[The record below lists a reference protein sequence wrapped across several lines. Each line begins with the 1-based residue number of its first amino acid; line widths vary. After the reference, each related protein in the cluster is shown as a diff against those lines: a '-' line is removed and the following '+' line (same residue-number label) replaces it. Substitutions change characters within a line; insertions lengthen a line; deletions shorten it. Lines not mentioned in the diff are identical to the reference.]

1 MQIFARQLPLQR
13 AELPLLAQQGP
24 SSSLPEVEGWRV
36 HRCHGEQVR
45 LQASSGQVS
54 CASQISIFTC
64 RHYYLERDARP
75 TVTQRIALTEM
86 EPANFSSPYQVK
98 ICKEKLV
105 HRREEVDIET
115 GRRRSWVE
123 EEEREVYDLTGDTP
137 VKTLPLPKRKVQ
149 ESQSVQR
156 SKFVGGSPPP
166 VLSPSPM
173 RPSSRLSSD
182 PTSECPHHSSTP
194 ASAPRSTSRRGRRV
208 NATLP
213 PSNSPPTQVSC
224 YK

>member
-1 MQIFARQLPLQR
+1 MPLQR

-75 TVTQRIALTEM
+75 AVTQRVALAEM
-86 EPANFSSPYQVK
+86 EPTNFSSPYQVK

-137 VKTLPLPKRKVQ
+137 VKPLPLPKRKVQ
-149 ESQSVQR
+149 ESESTQR

-166 VLSPSPM
+166 ALSPSPM

-182 PTSECPHHSSTP
+182 PTNECPHHSSTP
-194 ASAPRSTSRRGRRV
+194 TSSSHSPRPQSTSRRGTRV
-208 NATLP
+208 NAILP
-213 PSNSPPTQVSC
+213 PRTSPPAQVSC

>member
-1 MQIFARQLPLQR
+1 MPLQR
-13 AELPLLAQQGP
+13 AALPLLPQQGP
-24 SSSLPEVEGWRV
+24 SSSLLEVEGWRV

-54 CASQISIFTC
+54 CATQISISTR

-75 TVTQRIALTEM
+75 AVTQRVALAEM
-86 EPANFSSPYQVK
+86 EPTNFSSPYQVK

-137 VKTLPLPKRKVQ
+137 VKPLPLPKRKARG
-149 ESQSVQR
+149 SQGAQR

-173 RPSSRLSSD
+173 RPGSRLSPD
-182 PTSECPHHSSTP
+182 PTSECPHHSYTP
-194 ASAPRSTSRRGRRV
+194 TSAPQSPRPRSSSTRGRRV
-208 NATLP
+208 NAVLP
-213 PSNSPPTQVSC
+213 PRTSPPAQASC
-224 YK
+224 YKY

>member
-1 MQIFARQLPLQR
+1 MPLQR

-75 TVTQRIALTEM
+75 AVTQRVALAEM
-86 EPANFSSPYQVK
+86 EPTNFSSPYQVK

-137 VKTLPLPKRKVQ
+137 MKPLPLPKRKVPG
-149 ESQSVQR
+149 SQSAQR

-166 VLSPSPM
+166 ALIPSPM
-173 RPSSRLSSD
+173 RPSSRLSS
-182 PTSECPHHSSTP
+182 PTSECPHHSSSPT
-194 ASAPRSTSRRGRRV
+194 SSPRSTSRRGRRV
-208 NATLP
+208 NAVLP
-213 PSNSPPTQVSC
+213 PRTSPPAQASC

>member
-1 MQIFARQLPLQR
+1 MPLQR
-13 AELPLLAQQGP
+13 AALPLLPQQGP

-54 CASQISIFTC
+54 CATQISISTR

-75 TVTQRIALTEM
+75 AVTQRVALAEM
-86 EPANFSSPYQVK
+86 EPTNFSSPYQVK

-137 VKTLPLPKRKVQ
+137 VKPLPLPKRKVQ

-173 RPSSRLSSD
+173 RPSSRFSSD

-194 ASAPRSTSRRGRRV
+194 TSASRSTSTRGRRV
-208 NATLP
+208 NAVLP
-213 PSNSPPTQVSC
+213 PRTSPPAQASC
-224 YK
+224 YKK

>member
-1 MQIFARQLPLQR
+1 MPLQR

-54 CASQISIFTC
+54 CASQISISTC

-75 TVTQRIALTEM
+75 TVTQRMALAEM
-86 EPANFSSPYQVK
+86 SESTNFSSPYQVK

-105 HRREEVDIET
+105 HRREEMDIET
-115 GRRRSWVE
+115 GKRRSWVE

-137 VKTLPLPKRKVQ
+137 VKPLPMPKRKLQ
-149 ESQSVQR
+149 AQSVQG
-156 SKFVGGSPPP
+156 SKSVGSSPPP
-166 VLSPSPM
+166 ALSPSPM
-173 RPSSRLSSD
+173 RPSSRPFRSNQRV
-182 PTSECPHHSSTP
+182 PTPFRP
-194 ASAPRSTSRRGRRV
+194 NAIMPPR
-208 NATLP
+208 
-213 PSNSPPTQVSC
+213 NSPPTQASC
-224 YK
+224 HK

>member
-13 AELPLLAQQGP
+13 AELPLLPQQGP

-54 CASQISIFTC
+54 CASQISISTC

-75 TVTQRIALTEM
+75 AVTQRVALAEM
-86 EPANFSSPYQVK
+86 EPTNFSSPYQVK

-137 VKTLPLPKRKVQ
+137 VKQTFAIAQKKSAKISKRSEEQ
-149 ESQSVQR
+149 ICRGQ
-156 SKFVGGSPPP
+156 
-166 VLSPSPM
+166 
-173 RPSSRLSSD
+173 PSSSAE
-182 PTSECPHHSSTP
+182 PFPHAAKFP
-194 ASAPRSTSRRGRRV
+194 PLFRS
-208 NATLP
+208 N
-213 PSNSPPTQVSC
+213 Q
-224 YK
+224 

>member
-1 MQIFARQLPLQR
+1 MFFSKL
-13 AELPLLAQQGP
+13 
-24 SSSLPEVEGWRV
+24 S
-36 HRCHGEQVR
+36 
-45 LQASSGQVS
+45 
-54 CASQISIFTC
+54 ISAC

-75 TVTQRIALTEM
+75 AVTQRLALAEM
-86 EPANFSSPYQVK
+86 ESANFSSPYQVK

-137 VKTLPLPKRKVQ
+137 VKPLPLPKRKVQ
-149 ESQSVQR
+149 GPQSAQR

-166 VLSPSPM
+166 ALSPSPL

-194 ASAPRSTSRRGRRV
+194 TSSPRSPRPRSTSTWGRLG
-208 NATLP
+208 NAVLP
-213 PSNSPPTQVSC
+213 PRTSPPAQASC